1 MFHFQTLT
9 NFRFDGRVIRVDKA
23 SESRPRM
30 GGGGGFHGRGGYNR
44 GYNGGGEFFSSIS
57 LVGTGIKAL
66 YSPSKFHIV
75 ANKKQAG
82 VPSSRSLRLQ
92 SKLRKLL

>member
-1 MFHFQTLT
+1 MLLFPVTHH
-9 NFRFDGRVIRVDKA
+9 FRFDGRVIRVDKA

-30 GGGGGFHGRGGYNR
+30 GGGGFHGRGGYNR
-44 GYNGGGEFFSSIS
+44 GYNGGGEFF
-57 LVGTGIKAL
+57 LVTVIKAL
-66 YSPSKFHIV
+66 RNYVLYHLT
-75 ANKKQAG
+75 NKKQAG